1 MNPSKTLLVALL
13 LAAVLPAQAR
23 ERIVALS
30 PDVADVLVA
39 LGATQDIVGRDQTS
53 TNPALK
59 NTKSIGI
66 FRQLSPEPVAALKP
80 TVAIGSWMVQPP
92 SVYQRLNQLGIKA
105 VNVAPDDHIAAYP
118 ASIRKIGQLI
128 GKSKEADALAG
139 RWQAGVGQ
147 QPATGKRYLLSYDG
161 RLVAGKNT
169 AADELIRRAGG
180 INAAANIDGIK
191 PLSREGWMAAQADV
205 IIIAEHNKHRIGSVE
220 QFAARPEIAVSP
232 AAKKHNIHLWPAN
245 DMFRYGLDTP
255 EVLRRLNKLGK

>member
-1 MNPSKTLLVALL
+1 MNPSKTLLAALL

-66 FRQLSPEPVAALKP
+66 FRQLSPEPVVALKP
-80 TVAIGSWMVQPP
+80 TLAVGSWMVQPP

-191 PLSREGWMAAQADV
+191 PLSREGWMAAKADV
-205 IIIAEHNKHRIGSVE
+205 IIIAEHNKHLIGSVE

-232 AAKKHNIHLWPAN
+232 AAKKHNIHLWPA
-245 DMFRYGLDTP
+245 MFRYGLDTP

>member
-1 MNPSKTLLVALL
+1 MNPSKTLLAALL

-59 NTKSIGI
+59 NVKSIGI

-80 TVAIGSWMVQPP
+80 TLAVGSWMVQPP

-139 RWQAGVGQ
+139 WWQVK
-147 QPATGKRYLLSYDG
+147 T
-161 RLVAGKNT
+161 
-169 AADELIRRAGG
+169 
-180 INAAANIDGIK
+180 
-191 PLSREGWMAAQADV
+191 PLPTS
-205 IIIAEHNKHRIGSVE
+205 
-220 QFAARPEIAVSP
+220 
-232 AAKKHNIHLWPAN
+232 
-245 DMFRYGLDTP
+245 
-255 EVLRRLNKLGK
+255 